1 MSNPLANTGFKS
13 SGMDRKCYEQLRDDE
28 NARLQLWF
36 EVSSE
41 MESHNKWNTLNE
53 EAKKTIRE
61 ILRYIMVE
69 GWND

>member
-1 MSNPLANTGFKS
+1 MSTKS
-13 SGMDRKCYEQLRDDE
+13 KVSSMDRKCYEQLRDNE

-36 EVSSE
+36 EISSE
-41 MESHNKWNTLNE
+41 MESHNKWRSLDE